1 MQILK
6 WKKFETFLT
15 WTCLLNLKGPP
26 EEGWWPY
33 PLFSNAIQLKTSFVR
48 LWMLRVTLESTNTDW
63 RSGFNLY
70 KQTPD
75 SLNPSQSPLTATICL
90 VLSLFFPVFFQPEAM
105 CHTQVFKTIILAL
118 CLFIQQY
125 NSDLSLSCSW

>member
-26 EEGWWPY
+26 ED
-33 PLFSNAIQLKTSFVR
+33 QKTLPSFFRMRFNLR
-48 LWMLRVTLESTNTDW
+48 LCSSLMLRVTLESTNTDW

-75 SLNPSQSPLTATICL
+75 SLNPSQSPVTATICL
-90 VLSLFFPVFFQPEAM
+90 VLSLFFSVFFQPVAM